1 MTTRPKQL
9 IIIDGMPG
17 SGKTTCASSAA
28 ELLTSR
34 GVANRCILELEENHP
49 LFIRGYEFT
58 SLADEDQAEL
68 FTIQLEAVFRRFVE
82 ERLGSGDEVTVI
94 ESVLFQDAVSCAH
107 HMGMALPELIKLTAS
122 LQEILAALNPVL
134 IYFYQPDVEAQWRFI
149 CSVRGNEWG
158 PVSLHTDE
166 DFREAAALWSGSQ
179 AFVRSVVDVWDIP
192 KLVIENKDY
201 RWAEYKQRVGGF
213 IEEQVINVY

>member
-1 MTTRPKQL
+1 MTTPNKRL

-17 SGKTTCASSAA
+17 SGKTTCASSVA
-28 ELLTSR
+28 ELLTAR
-34 GVANRCILELEENHP
+34 GVASRCILELEENHP

-68 FTIQLEAVFRRFVE
+68 FTTQLEAVFRRFVE
-82 ERLGSGDEVTVI
+82 ERLGSSDEVTVI
-94 ESVLFQDAVSCAH
+94 ESVLFQDAISCAH
-107 HMGMALPELIKLTAS
+107 HMGLPLPKLVMLTTS
-122 LQEILAALNPVL
+122 LQEILAGLNPVL
-134 IYFYQPDVEAQWRFI
+134 IYFYQLDVEAQWRFI

-166 DFREAAALWSGSQ
+166 DFREAAALWGGSQ

-192 KLVIENKDY
+192 KLVIENKDH
-201 RWAEYKQRVGGF
+201 RWAEYTERVGRF
-213 IEEQVINVY
+213 VEEQTVKVY